1 MSDEVLRI
9 LTTLS
14 SVILLTTLGEIYLL
28 YPLKDE
34 DTAVPGKIKV
44 SVQSY

>member
-9 LTTLS
+9 LPTLS
-14 SVILLTTLGEIYLL
+14 SIILFTLGEIYLL